1 MARKQRGLSGWQT
14 VLLGLSWPAGVLA
27 QPWVEPGTLP
37 VAPSPHRF
45 ASAQGQVQ
53 VHESAVPWRPTQKT
67 VADVEI
73 LHGNQRVWPPPT
85 PRPLPLLI
93 VPVVVPQE
101 SSSPEKTAPRTDAE
115 KAAPQT
121 CKEEVKPAVV
131 ESRTIILAPHAGVI
145 APVGEPLA
153 STAPWL
159 CSSASAVASPFSG
172 GYSVPWTLAPIVPS
186 YPAST
191 PPAQPQVIVL
201 KDRDSD
207 THTSPNS
214 SISSLDQVRGITLS
228 HELLLGLSGGI
239 VGLGVG
245 AWVWRRRKAVPSSRG
260 MHPLPYVPLG
270 GDGVLLM
277 GRYNA
282 GPRPATAE
290 KFEIGP
296 SYAVMREEK
305 KKIEAQNQQALVE
318 FILGQNVA
326 LHAEVFGSATDS
338 LPLAEECHEVE
349 CPSGQTE
356 KISAMPLSQSGL

>member
-1 MARKQRGLSGWQT
+1 MAWKQRGLSGWRT

-27 QPWVEPGTLP
+27 QPWVEPATLP
-37 VAPSPHRF
+37 VAPSPQRF
-45 ASAQGQVQ
+45 ASPQDQIQ
-53 VHESAVPWRPTQKT
+53 VHESAIPGRPPQKT

-73 LHGNQRVWPPPT
+73 LYGNQRIWPPPA
-85 PRPLPLLI
+85 PRPLPVVI
-93 VPVVVPQE
+93 VPVVVPKE
-101 SSSPEKTAPRTDAE
+101 SSSTEKAAPRTDAE
-115 KAAPQT
+115 KAT
-121 CKEEVKPAVV
+121 SRTSKEEVKPAVV
-131 ESRTIILAPHAGVI
+131 ESRTIILASHAGVI

-159 CSSASAVASPFSG
+159 CSSASAVASPVSG
-172 GYSVPWTLAPIVPS
+172 GYSVPWTFAPIVPS
-186 YPAST
+186 YTAST

-214 SISSLDQVRGITLS
+214 SISSREQVQGITLS

-245 AWVWRRRKAVPSSRG
+245 AWAWRRRKAVPSSRG
-260 MHPLPYVPLG
+260 THPLPYVPLG
-270 GDGVLLM
+270 GEGVLLM

-282 GPRPATAE
+282 GPRPTTAE

-305 KKIEAQNQQALVE
+305 KKAETQNQQALVE

-326 LHAEVFGSATDS
+326 LHAEVFGSAPDS
-338 LPLAEECHEVE
+338 LPMAEECHEVE
-349 CPSGQTE
+349 CPSVQSE
-356 KISAMPLSQSGL
+356 KISATPLSHSGL